1 MTEFAVWAPLPER
14 VRLDVDGSLYPMN
27 RSDGGWWHADV
38 DTQVDA
44 RYGFV
49 LDDDAT
55 VLPDPRSPRQ
65 PDGVHERSQ
74 LWQPAADG
82 WTDDDWQ
89 GRSIEGRVI
98 YELHIGT
105 FTPAG
110 TFDSATEKLDYL
122 VDLGVEFVELMP
134 VNAFGGTHGWGY
146 DGVGWYAVHE
156 PYGGPDGLVR
166 FVDACHRRGLGV
178 LIDAVFNHLGP
189 SGNYLPRF
197 GPYLSSGSNP
207 WGESI
212 NISGEDADEVRR
224 YILDCA
230 LRWMRDF
237 HADGLR
243 LDAAHALVDT
253 TAIHILEELSG
264 ETDALA
270 AELGRPLSLIAE
282 SDLNDPRLITPRDRG
297 GYGMTAQWD
306 DDIHHAIHTAVSGER
321 QGYYA
326 DFGSL
331 ETLAQTLKYGYF
343 HAGTYSSFRH
353 RRHGRP
359 LGTATIPATRLLAYT
374 VTHDQVGNRAVGD
387 RPSQTLSFGQLAVK
401 AALALG
407 SPYTAMLFM
416 GEEWGSSS
424 PFQFF
429 SSHPE
434 PELAMATAEGRKREF
449 AEHGW
454 DADEIPDPQDPATF
468 DRSKLNWDEVDD
480 GDHRQVVPSDVV
492 LDHEAVMSSR
502 EFLYDREQDPPS
514 AGGLHGRGQPRGPR
528 ANGQPT
534 PQGDPVHVHRDEPRR
549 DRGPRLH
556 LPLARRRPHVPERRG
571 DVARRH
577 RSIVPPGAST
587 TTVRRAT
594 TAVIRVIVVKRCLR
608 STRLMRLSKRAAR
621 SVWPW
626 SRAWSRWRR
635 RTGRNSALVRK

>member
-1 MTEFAVWAPLPER
+1 MVEFAVWAPRPEQ
-14 VRLDVDGSLYPMN
+14 VRLDVDGTLYPMD
-27 RSDGGWWHADV
+27 RSDDGWWRI
-38 DTQVDA
+38 QVPDSAARPDA

-49 LDDDAT
+49 LDDDPT

-65 PDGVHERSQ
+65 PEGVHERSQ
-74 LWQPAADG
+74 LWRPAVDA
-82 WTDDDWQ
+82 WTDGDWQ

-98 YELHIGT
+98 YELHVGT
-105 FTPAG
+105 FTPGA
-110 TFDSATEKLDYL
+110 TFDSAIEKLDHL
-122 VDLGVEFVELMP
+122 VDLGVDFVELMP

-207 WGESI
+207 WGESL
-212 NISGEDADEVRR
+212 NICGADADEVRR
-224 YILDCA
+224 FILDCA

-243 LDAAHALVDT
+243 LDAVHALVDI
-253 TAIHILEELSG
+253 TAIHIFEELSA

-270 AELGRPLSLIAE
+270 GELGRPLSLIAE

-297 GYGMTAQWD
+297 GLGMTAQWD
-306 DDIHHAIHTAVSGER
+306 DDIHHAIHAAVSGER

-331 ETLAQTLKYGYF
+331 ETLAQTLKGGYF
-343 HAGTYSSFRH
+343 HAGTYSSFRY

-359 LGTATIPATRLLAYT
+359 LDTATIPATRLLAYT
-374 VTHDQVGNRAVGD
+374 LTHDQVGNRAVGD
-387 RPSQTLSFGQLAVK
+387 RPSQNLSFGQLAVK
-401 AALALG
+401 AALVLG

-468 DRSKLNWDEVDD
+468 ERSKLNWDEIDDAERGRLRRVYQQLIALRHNEPDLADPWLAHLRVDYD
-480 GDHRQVVPSDVV
+480 EEQRWIVMHRGALAIACNLGTEAIDVPVAGEVV
-492 LDHEAVMSSR
+492 LAWGEPEADVKTSR
-502 EFLYDREQDPPS
+502 LEGHSFAILRK
-514 AGGLHGRGQPRGPR
+514 
-528 ANGQPT
+528 
-534 PQGDPVHVHRDEPRR
+534 
-549 DRGPRLH
+549 
-556 LPLARRRPHVPERRG
+556 
-571 DVARRH
+571 
-577 RSIVPPGAST
+577 RS
-587 TTVRRAT
+587 
-594 TAVIRVIVVKRCLR
+594 
-608 STRLMRLSKRAAR
+608 
-621 SVWPW
+621 
-626 SRAWSRWRR
+626 
-635 RTGRNSALVRK
+635 